1 MWVFLACSFDKQT
14 SADNTRNSTA
24 ICFCGGTGGSMM
36 LLSFLFCLPYMIV
49 LQNLSE
55 DFQNALSVHSGWGRV
70 SPFGGSQAHSN
81 TYSNHN
87 SSGNLA
93 MDARLS
99 NPWIEHR
106 TNFYRISSV
115 SLTGRDVCFT
125 LILRKIK
132 SLTHFSW

>member
-1 MWVFLACSFDKQT
+1 
-14 SADNTRNSTA
+14 
-24 ICFCGGTGGSMM
+24 MM

-115 SLTGRDVCFT
+115 SLTGKDVCFT